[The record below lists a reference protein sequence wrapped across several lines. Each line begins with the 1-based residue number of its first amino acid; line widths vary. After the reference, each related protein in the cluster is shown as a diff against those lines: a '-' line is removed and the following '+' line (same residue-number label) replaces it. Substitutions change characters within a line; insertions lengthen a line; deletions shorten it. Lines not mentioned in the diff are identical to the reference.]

1 MPKRLILMLSIL
13 PVAVAGCGGDSDG
26 SPPETEAACAD
37 LTGSPTATIVMLDN
51 TFNPACFKVS
61 ENQGLTLRNEGVA
74 LHDFKV
80 EGSDVDLDVRA
91 GEETNTEAIGGIL
104 EPGSYKVTCTY
115 HQPLM
120 VAEMEV
126 L

>member
-1 MPKRLILMLSIL
+1 MLSVFA
-13 PVAVAGCGGDSDG
+13 VAVAACAGDPDG
-26 SPPETEAACAD
+26 SPPEAGADCAD
-37 LTGSPTATIVMLDN
+37 LTGSATAAIAMLDN

-61 ENQGLTLRNEGVA
+61 EDQGLTLRNDGVA
-74 LHDFKV
+74 LHNFKV

-104 EPGSYKVTCTY
+104 EPGSYKVTCKY
-115 HQPLM
+115 HLPLM